1 MRTTLRD
8 IRNFPAEDI
17 TSASDEY
24 LAQVLPHCEAE
35 EIAYSVGMYGT
46 SGMVLMNRSTG
57 KLYKITARSTNIF
70 KY

>member
-17 TSASDEY
+17 TSASVEY

-46 SGMVLMNRSTG
+46 SGRVLMNRSTG